1 MVKKNCEVWRKMG
14 LLGPDSDPANQL
26 HPFKKQAIMT
36 EKDTQAP
43 EQETGVPEQEI
54 MQEPDAQPT
63 TAPDAHRQALETAQK
78 ELEEMRSNYLYLLS
92 DFETFKRNA
101 SRERLELIQTASREL
116 MTALLPV
123 LDDFDRAAK
132 NDGGLPEGVA
142 LVHHK
147 LLHILQTKGL
157 KPVELKPGDDFN
169 ADTQEAVAEIPAAS
183 EEAVGKI
190 VDVLEK
196 GFFLGDR
203 IVRFAKVVVGK

>member
-1 MVKKNCEVWRKMG
+1 MPIKN
-14 LLGPDSDPANQL
+14 
-26 HPFKKQAIMT
+26 PFKKQATMT

-43 EQETGVPEQEI
+43 DQEQETIQGTETQ
-54 MQEPDAQPT
+54 T
-63 TAPDAHRQALETAQK
+63 TVESDGLQQALETTRK
-78 ELEEMRSNYLYLLS
+78 ELEEIRSNYLYLLS
-92 DFETFKRNA
+92 DFETFKRHA
-101 SRERLELIQTASREL
+101 SRERLDLIQTASREL

-132 NDGGLPEGVA
+132 SDGGLPEGIT
-142 LVHHK
+142 LIHHK
-147 LLHILQTKGL
+147 LLSLLQTKGL
-157 KPVELKPGDDFN
+157 RPVELKPGDDFN

-203 IVRFAKVVVGK
+203 IIRFAKVVVGK

>member
-1 MVKKNCEVWRKMG
+1 
-14 LLGPDSDPANQL
+14 
-26 HPFKKQAIMT
+26 MT
-36 EKDTQAP
+36 EKDTQTP
-43 EQETGVPEQEI
+43 EQEPETI
-54 MQEPDAQPT
+54 QEPETQTT
-63 TAPDAHRQALETAQK
+63 TASADPQQALETARK

-101 SRERLELIQTASREL
+101 SRERLDLIQTASREL
-116 MTALLPV
+116 MSALLPV

-132 NDGGLPEGVA
+132 SDGGLPEGVA

-147 LLHILQTKGL
+147 LLSTLQAKGL

-203 IVRFAKVVVGK
+203 IIRFAKVVVGK